1 MTALEISHPTL
12 LGGENCCCSIAKQP
26 TASGLTSCT
35 CHMKKRKGSTGYCQI
50 YCQKKT
56 SNESENVPFTSI
68 YDDFPMKTSRGFPAM
83 AKRWVASCILLISAT
98 APSRASAKAGS
109 TFCLHFT
116 AASITW
122 EVTAAWDMHGMIC
135 LHLGSFLEIEK
146 CMACVYRPVRGRC
159 SCSCVLVRMDV

>member
-1 MTALEISHPTL
+1 
-12 LGGENCCCSIAKQP
+12 
-26 TASGLTSCT
+26 
-35 CHMKKRKGSTGYCQI
+35 
-50 YCQKKT
+50 
-56 SNESENVPFTSI
+56 
-68 YDDFPMKTSRGFPAM
+68 
-83 AKRWVASCILLISAT
+83 LLISAT

-122 EVTAAWDMHGMIC
+122 EVTAAWDMHGIC